1 MNEGPTQVHSIYQHN
16 EYSLCTGFSSPIIAS
31 SDTYCCT
38 SLLHTVFL
46 KLSFPL
52 HIPLC
57 QWVRLL
63 EQGRINS
70 ACILCFIVK
79 TSSRGFFTR
88 LRETT
93 AGVTKYDLVYGIT
106 APKSNNAYSLT
117 TTKPTT
123 TTKGAFRYLV
133 SLNALRRQQPHTH
146 LQRRRALLSQTLVLV
161 SPVLTQ
167 PRDGPKIHSPQT
179 TLPTAVSPLCEP
191 KL

>member
-1 MNEGPTQVHSIYQHN
+1 MYRIF
-16 EYSLCTGFSSPIIAS
+16 FSHYRKLWHI
-31 SDTYCCT
+31 
-38 SLLHTVFL
+38 LLHITAPHSFSEAVFPIAHPL
-46 KLSFPL
+46 VPVSKAARTRPHQLSL
-52 HIPLC
+52 HFVFYCKNL
-57 QWVRLL
+57 QQR
-63 EQGRINS
+63 
-70 ACILCFIVK
+70 F
-79 TSSRGFFTR
+79 FFTR

-146 LQRRRALLSQTLVLV
+146 LQRRRVLLSQTLVLV